1 MERWPLWG
9 SRGVNMTDFFQGVQH
24 VFYAKFMLKNNME
37 IKYTK
42 NLNKVLNRLAQR
54 SSSKFFSSA

>member
-1 MERWPLWG
+1 
-9 SRGVNMTDFFQGVQH
+9 MTDFFQGVQH